1 MPSREKTMK
10 NRSSKRILVFL
21 ALGLIGCVFC
31 VQQAQAVHING
42 GVITIA
48 GGAQLDNANIDDATQ
63 VVSWVDPQVQSV
75 SGNIGLFVSAG
86 QSVTM
91 NSWTFGSGATALWSV
106 GGFTFDLIAST
117 IVLHDFGILLVSGT
131 GIVTGHGQTFNG
143 TWMFSTQ
150 GPGSGDIFSFSA
162 SSNVPDGGA
171 TVALL
176 GLSLAGIE
184 GIRRKLMK
192 KRS

>member
-1 MPSREKTMK
+1 MK
-10 NRSSKRILVFL
+10 NRSSKTILVFL
-21 ALGLIGCVFC
+21 ALGLISCGLC
-31 VQQAQAVHING
+31 VQQAQAVHIDG

-48 GGAQLDNANIDDATQ
+48 GGAQLDNENIDDATM
-63 VVSWVDPQVQSV
+63 VMSWLDPRVQSV

-86 QSVTM
+86 DLVSM
-91 NSWTFGSGATALWSV
+91 PNSWTFGAGATALWSV

-117 IVLHDFGILLVSGT
+117 ILLHSGGILLVSGT
-131 GIVTGHGQTFNG
+131 GTVTGHGETFNG
-143 TWMFSTQ
+143 TWSFSAQ
-150 GPGSGDIFSFSA
+150 GEGSGGIFSFSA
-162 SSNVPDGGA
+162 SSLVPDGGA

-184 GIRRKLMK
+184 GIRRKLRR

>member
-1 MPSREKTMK
+1 MK
-10 NRSSKRILVFL
+10 NRSAKTILVFL
-21 ALGLIGCVFC
+21 ALGLISCVFC
-31 VQQAQAVHING
+31 VQQAQAVPIG
-42 GVITIA
+42 PGVITIA
-48 GGAQLDNANIDDATQ
+48 GGAQLDNDNIDLATM
-63 VVSWVDPQVQSV
+63 VVSWVDPKVQSV
-75 SGNIGLFVSAG
+75 SGGIAAFVSAG

-91 NSWTFGSGATALWSV
+91 PNSWTFASGQAALWSV
-106 GGFTFDLIAST
+106 GGFTFDLIATT

-131 GIVTGHGQTFNG
+131 GTVTGHGQTFNG

-176 GLSLAGIE
+176 GLALAGIE
-184 GIRRKLMK
+184 GIRRKLRRAK
-192 KRS
+192 S